1 MMANGDDR
9 EVQIIFRSSGISC
22 LSGKDDMERCYH
34 AYYRPVTFI
43 FTLGSLG
50 DKSIM
55 SGTPK
60 KVASKRRKKDS
71 EKTVAV
77 AEDTTQTQKGK
88 LKALENKEDS
98 TQNEKKKKVGSR
110 AISTARASKVP
121 VLSPEVERVVEKFVK
136 HATESGIEALRG
148 ESREI
153 LELRPPPDSYRTFCT
168 MPDRNRFPEI
178 QCIDETRIILE
189 QSEPNMNTY
198 IHASRVKLDRAERVY
213 ILTQGPKENSIEDFW
228 RMIFQEQCAGVVM
241 LCNYFEDGMQKCEEY
256 FPTDGGGY
264 KYYGKMFVNNKKVD
278 HLDQHDIYTLEV
290 LPDGCSNS
298 ILTRLAHC
306 TTWPDKAVPS
316 SGRMVLRLLK
326 WMQTLDANAS
336 VAIVSGAGVGRAG
349 TYIAIDQMCNRLFKG
364 HEASVKEVAMDI
376 RKQRAHAISNE
387 LQYFFIYSTV
397 LDYIRV
403 NIFSYEN
410 MLNLIKRHEKVA
422 NGHWLPIIPTSAPVG
437 PNQGGVVY
445 LSWNFEFRPR

>member
-1 MMANGDDR
+1 
-9 EVQIIFRSSGISC
+9 
-22 LSGKDDMERCYH
+22 
-34 AYYRPVTFI
+34 
-43 FTLGSLG
+43 
-50 DKSIM
+50 
-55 SGTPK
+55 PK

-397 LDYIRV
+397 LDYIRA
-403 NIFSYEN
+403 
-410 MLNLIKRHEKVA
+410 K
-422 NGHWLPIIPTSAPVG
+422 IPKYH
-437 PNQGGVVY
+437 NVVSKFY
-445 LSWNFEFRPR
+445 SELSQAI